1 MKVKMEFVLSF
12 LAALYAVYTFPTGYL
27 ILTGA
32 ITILAFCMT
41 ESFDAV
47 LGALVIMIFLR
58 VITTVLEPSN
68 SREVYGAV
76 GGPIGGNIKGAVENF
91 QPKDPISIHQRL
103 ADDKKEANKVEK
115 IYGVLESPQILN
127 SLQISNIDDGEKGV
141 SRTTLPAYPGAYET
155 IRTPAEGIMPNI
167 FSHNITPRG
176 NPYLQNGPDGNAID
190 TALVKSGTKL
200 QGNSDF
206 AGVSVGPGAAV

>member
-12 LAALYAVYTFPTGYL
+12 LAALYAVYNFPTGYL
-27 ILTGA
+27 LLTGV
-32 ITILAFCMT
+32 ITILAFCTT
-41 ESFDAV
+41 ESYHAV
-47 LGALVIMIFLR
+47 LGALLLMIILR
-58 VITTVLEPSN
+58 IITTILEPGN

-76 GGPIGGNIKGAVENF
+76 GGPIGGTVRAVENF

-103 ADDKKEANKVEK
+103 ADDKKAANPVDK
-115 IYGVLESPQILN
+115 IYGVLESPQILD
-127 SLQISNIDDGEKGV
+127 SLQITAIDETDKGA
-141 SRTTLPAYPGAYET
+141 SRTTLPAYPGAYEP
-155 IRTPAEGIMPNI
+155 IRTPAEGIVPNI

-176 NPYLQNGPDGNAID
+176 NPYLQNGPDAGAID

-200 QGNSDF
+200 HANSDF